1 MPWCEDCS
9 RFLNP
14 NSLSAR
20 GECPSCG
27 RVVVKPAKTPWHFWV
42 LLSFVVVYLGWRA
55 IQGVVWAV
63 GWVL

>member
-1 MPWCEDCS
+1 VPWCEDCS
-9 RFLNP
+9 RYLTP
-14 NSLSAR
+14 NSLSPR

-27 RVVVKPAKTPWHFWV
+27 RVVAKPARTPWHFWV

-63 GWVL
+63 SRLL